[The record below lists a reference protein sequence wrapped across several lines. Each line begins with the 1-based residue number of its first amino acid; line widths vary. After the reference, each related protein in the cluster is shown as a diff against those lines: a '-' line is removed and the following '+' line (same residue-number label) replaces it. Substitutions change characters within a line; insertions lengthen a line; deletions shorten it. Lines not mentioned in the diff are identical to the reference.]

1 MTDEIDHLCWGIRSG
16 TQICERLK
24 SPYQN
29 SDNWFLFNPPIYL
42 VFTKDKWY
50 VKSSD
55 VCKWSSSFLYYVR
68 ENKNLTDTIF
78 INSRLF
84 ISISNV
90 IDIYR
95 NIGQDKYTKH
105 SDWSDKISVFQKL
118 ESDLP
123 RVAPTDSL
131 VGTPITIESIKFP
144 LSITQS
150 NQPVTQPQPTKENSM
165 ATIKETMRPMAEKVS
180 YTFQLLGGR
189 KHIINLLSFSRNQQ
203 DTFVKLRDI
212 STLLSPSQKKIG
224 IRERRAKELGVK
236 LFNGIAY
243 LPLNKLNDY
252 LNGMRYCKNN
262 PQTKELWSH
271 CAQTLQRELSDIAAF
286 SPYRT
291 PVQIVDKV
299 KKKPTYKNNQNCPIV
314 NQVNPQDTGKQIV
327 YVGKTNGV
335 SYQPAQANPQ
345 NIGRQTVQSAQKDF
359 CIDSSNGV
367 SYQPAQI
374 TNNDLGDTQSSS
386 LKVRNWIQIL
396 DINRRQ
402 LELQKQQSKVLDDL
416 RNLGNRQQELIEQVH
431 RLTEDAM
438 QQGIELR
445 QFDLKINEI
454 LQSYGV
460 SELAAVHSGMTNAEA
475 WKHYTALVSS
485 FGKVTGAP
493 YNEVHHYC
501 RHIASNRLGIDIEQE
516 LESLRK
522 KSPHATAE
530 PILRAHNVTVR
541 YYLMAHWALI
551 IEGGKNF
558 WEWLNRKENAKTTQ
572 ETKAATQ
579 GLSLN
584 PSQVMTQVK
593 NFLHS

>member
-1 MTDEIDHLCWGIRSG
+1 M
-16 TQICERLK
+16 
-24 SPYQN
+24 
-29 SDNWFLFNPPIYL
+29 
-42 VFTKDKWY
+42 
-50 VKSSD
+50 
-55 VCKWSSSFLYYVR
+55 
-68 ENKNLTDTIF
+68 
-78 INSRLF
+78 
-84 ISISNV
+84 
-90 IDIYR
+90 
-95 NIGQDKYTKH
+95 
-105 SDWSDKISVFQKL
+105 
-118 ESDLP
+118 ESDLN
-123 RVAPTDSL
+123 RVTLTDSL

-144 LSITQS
+144 LLITQS
-150 NQPVTQPQPTKENSM
+150 NQPVTQPQPTKETSM
-165 ATIKETMRPMAEKVS
+165 ATIKETMRPMAETLQFIYNNKGIQR
-180 YTFQLLGGR
+180 T
-189 KHIINLLSFSRNQQ
+189 INLLSFSRNRQ

-224 IRERRAKELGVK
+224 IRERRAKELGVR

-243 LPLNKLNDY
+243 LPLTNLTKY
-252 LNGMRYCKNN
+252 LDGMRYCKNN
-262 PQTKELWSH
+262 PKTKGIWEDCYAFL
-271 CAQTLQRELSDIAAF
+271 EEDIAQVAYT

-314 NQVNPQDTGKQIV
+314 NQVNPRDTGRQTV

-335 SYQPAQANPQ
+335 SYQPSQVNPQ
-345 NIGRQTVQSAQKDF
+345 NTGRQTIQTAQKDF
-359 CIDSSNGV
+359 CIDNSNSV
-367 SYQPAQI
+367 SHTPAQI

-501 RHIASNRLGIDIEQE
+501 RHIASNRLGINIEQE
-516 LESLRK
+516 LEALRK

-572 ETKAATQ
+572 EAKAATQ